1 MKALMHMGQA
11 LRLNARLYP
20 DKVGASD
27 LSRAMTFQRWD
38 ERARRLANALL
49 GLGLRK
55 GDRIAILAY
64 NCVEWMEI
72 YAGTANAGLVM
83 VPINFRL
90 VGPEIQFIV
99 ENSEAQAIIVQ
110 DDLVEY
116 LDEVRANLVISEG
129 HYIHFGGETTPGG
142 YRA

>member
-55 GDRIAILAY
+55 GDRIAILAH
-64 NCVEWMEI
+64 NCVEWMRS
-72 YAGTANAGLVM
+72 T
-83 VPINFRL
+83 
-90 VGPEIQFIV
+90 PEPPMPA
-99 ENSEAQAIIVQ
+99 S
-110 DDLVEY
+110 
-116 LDEVRANLVISEG
+116 
-129 HYIHFGGETTPGG
+129 
-142 YRA
+142 